1 MKVGDL
7 VKRKGKDW
15 YALVVGFRDEENR
28 FPEIMW
34 LEAGEHNWLGQPDHC
49 SATLLEV
56 VSTVPDH
63 VAEKR
68 ATLNP

>member
-1 MKVGDL
+1 M

-15 YALVVGFRDEENR
+15 YALVVGFRDGEHR

-56 VSTVPDH
+56 VSSYPDL
-63 VAEKR
+63 VGEAAETCRKDMKVV
-68 ATLNP
+68 